1 MSMVKMLSRKEW
13 VVEEEPMLIRLTSSH
28 HSLGGPLL
36 EVLSDGAQVSCV
48 YCAVF
53 FALSM

>member
-1 MSMVKMLSRKEW
+1 MCMVKMLSRKEW

-28 HSLGGPLL
+28 HSLGGPPL

-53 FALSM
+53 FAFSM